1 MTCVVCAGI
10 AAVIAA
16 LVTWIIAGAVATS
29 AFRDRMKK

>member
-16 LVTWIIAGAVATS
+16 AVTWIIAGAVAMS
-29 AFRDRMKK
+29 AFRYRSKK